1 MYASRETHYSIF
13 KAARMYRMDSV
24 KVDTME
30 TGEIDYEQLK
40 QHLEAN
46 KARPAI
52 INVNIGTTVKGAV
65 DDLDRILDIL
75 AETGYTEDR
84 WGPAAGPAAGPAD
97 AHVALLWQQW
107 CSLIM
112 QNKMYVRAG
121 CWHGICACGWVALPL

>member
-1 MYASRETHYSIF
+1 MPATPGIMYASRETHYSIF

-24 KVDTME
+24 KVETLE
-30 TGEIDYEQLK
+30 TGEIDYDQLK

-84 WGPAAGPAAGPAD
+84 WGPCCGGHAAGLRMH
-97 AHVALLWQQW
+97 AHVALL
-107 CSLIM
+107 
-112 QNKMYVRAG
+112 
-121 CWHGICACGWVALPL
+121 